1 MSQTHPNPTLPI
13 TSHITVIDD
22 DVELLKLMTLLLRRI
37 GAQPTTIATGQ
48 EALDFLQAHI
58 PNLIILDLMLPGV
71 NGFDILR
78 RIRSDSRFDAVPV
91 LVLSAKVD
99 PQTIR
104 DVLEAGADG
113 YVTKPYI
120 ASSFIDR
127 VRLLLSAGRQV
138 APPDKPPPNPA

>member
-1 MSQTHPNPTLPI
+1 MSEAHSTT

-22 DVELLKLMTLLLRRI
+22 DVELLKLMILLLRRI
-37 GAQPTTIATGQ
+37 GAQPTTIANGQ
-48 EALDFLQAHI
+48 EALDYLESNI

-78 RIRSDSRFDAVPV
+78 RIRGDPRFDAVPV

-104 DVLEAGADG
+104 AVLDAGADG

-120 ASSFIDR
+120 ANSFIDR
-127 VRLLLSAGRQV
+127 VRLLLTAGRQV
-138 APPDKPPPNPA
+138 APPEEPPTSPT

>member
-1 MSQTHPNPTLPI
+1 VSQTHPNPT
-13 TSHITVIDD
+13 SQITVIDD
-22 DVELLKLMTLLLRRI
+22 DVELLKLMVLLLRRV
-37 GAQPTTIATGQ
+37 GAQPTTIANGQ
-48 EALDFLQAHI
+48 EALNYLEAHI
-58 PNLIILDLMLPGV
+58 PDLIILDLMLPGV

-104 DVLEAGADG
+104 AVLDAGADG

-120 ASSFIDR
+120 ANSFIDR
-127 VRLLLSAGRQV
+127 VRLLLTAGRQV
-138 APPDKPPPNPA
+138 APPDKPPASPT